1 MDYLKLMRYKNLL
14 MVLLTLILT
23 KYLLLDSIIPSNHF
37 SLLHFV
43 IFSLSVLFITAFG
56 YLINDYFDI
65 EADLINKP
73 TKVYVTRIISKKKAF
88 KISIILAFIGLT
100 LGGIVSYS
108 ASKKAL
114 VLFYVFV
121 IIGLYLYSSYLKK
134 VAILGNILISIF
146 CALPIFL
153 LYVFIVDINFTSL
166 QTILFF
172 DYPIFVYILFAVFVT
187 LIRELIKDIEDTN
200 GDLKIKA
207 KTLPIIIG
215 KKRAAN
221 IVFFLSCFLCVSCIK
236 VLWVLQK
243 SNGIFLY
250 CITFILTPLLFF
262 LYKLWF
268 ADSKKDFTLLSNL
281 LKIILFFGILSM
293 LFFY

>member
-1 MDYLKLMRYKNLL
+1 MDFLRLMRYKNLL
-14 MVLLTLILT
+14 MVLLTLLLT
-23 KYLLLDSIIPSNHF
+23 KYLLLDSIIPSNQF
-37 SLLHFV
+37 SLLHFI
-43 IFSLSVLFITAFG
+43 IFSLSVLFISAFG

-73 TKVYVTRIISKKKAF
+73 SKVYVTRIISKKNAL
-88 KISIILAFIGLT
+88 KISIALAFIGLT
-100 LGGIVSYS
+100 LGSIVSYLV
-108 ASKKAL
+108 SKIAF

-134 VAILGNILISIF
+134 VAILGNIFIALL

-153 LYVFIVDINFTSL
+153 LYVFIIDINFTSL
-166 QTILFF
+166 PTILFF
-172 DYPIFVYILFAVFVT
+172 DYPIFIYIVFAVFVT

-215 KKRAAN
+215 RKRAAN
-221 IVFFLSCFLCVSCIK
+221 VVFFLSCFLWVSCIQ
-236 VLWVLQK
+236 VLSVLQK
-243 SNGIFLY
+243 SNGIFSYWIIFVLS
-250 CITFILTPLLFF
+250 PLVFF

-268 ADSKKDFTLLSNL
+268 ANSKKDFTFLSNF